1 MTRSELM
8 IVALV
13 VAFAPLAPVLGADEE
28 KESDTCGLCHEQ
40 ETKEWTDSP
49 HAHTIN
55 GRFLAEWKHEGEKWE
70 CLVCHTSQYDRKTV
84 SFSHAGVS
92 CQSCHGPANPEH
104 PDKVKKLLPVT
115 AETCQACHSV
125 TFGEW
130 RISRHGQK
138 NIRCFDCHKMHQMNL
153 RKDDPDQM
161 CGTCHTERLK
171 DYSHATHHVKG
182 VKCIDCH
189 MPEVIGAGLKIK
201 GTGARGHAFS
211 VGAETCAICH
221 KEMVHSRSDIAALE
235 GEVQRLKEITPETLQ
250 KQVVDQQKNIE
261 ELRTA
266 VQANRRVFSVIVLV
280 AFCLGVAIEYAVM
293 HHRYRKRASKEPSK

>member
-8 IVALV
+8 VAALLV
-13 VAFAPLAPVLGADEE
+13 TLVPLAPVWGADEE
-28 KESDTCGLCHEQ
+28 KESDTCALCHEQ

-55 GRFLAEWKHEGEKWE
+55 SRFLAEWDQEGEKWE
-70 CLVCHTSQYDRKTV
+70 CLVCHTSQYDRKTGT
-84 SFSHAGVS
+84 FSHAGVS
-92 CQSCHGPANPEH
+92 CQSCHGPATADH

-115 AETCQACHSV
+115 AETCQSCHSI
-125 TFGEW
+125 TYGEW

-138 NIRCFDCHKMHQMNL
+138 NIRCFDCHKMHEMKL

-189 MPEVIGAGLKIK
+189 MPEVMNAGLKIK

-221 KEMVHSRSDIAALE
+221 KEMVHSRSDIAVLE
-235 GEVQRLKEITPETLQ
+235 SEVQRLKEMTPETLQ
-250 KQVVDQQKNIE
+250 KQVTDERKENDQ
-261 ELRTA
+261 LRAA
-266 VQANRRVFSVIVLV
+266 VRANRRVFSVIVVV
-280 AFCLGVAIEYAVM
+280 AFCLGVAIEYAVV
-293 HHRYRKRASKEPSK
+293 HRRSRKPTREGLSK